1 MKKPISQLIEESW
14 IALQAPEI
22 DLEDLKLAK
31 KHVKI
36 LLAMLDEGKIR
47 SCEKFSTGDWK
58 VNEWVK
64 KGILLSFKVFNNEVM
79 NIGFASYYDKI
90 YPKFDPNIWD
100 EELFASSKIR
110 VVPGSYVRKGTY
122 IGPNVI
128 IMPCFINIGVYIDSN
143 TMIDSFCTI
152 GSCAQIGKNC
162 HISSNV
168 VVGGVLEPVGSTP
181 VIIEDNCFIGAGS
194 NILEGAI
201 IEENSVLGCGVNIS
215 NSTKIINRQTGEV
228 MYGRVPANSV
238 VVPGSIISENNSN
251 ISLSCAVIVKKVDKD
266 TRAKTSINEL
276 LRIA

>member
-14 IALQAPEI
+14 IALQASEI
-22 DLEDLKLAK
+22 DAEDLKLAK
-31 KHVKI
+31 KHVKL

-47 SCEKFSTGDWK
+47 SCEKFSIGDWK

-90 YPKFDPNIWD
+90 YPKFDPNTWD

-143 TMIDSFCTI
+143 TMIDSASTI

-168 VVGGVLEPVGSTP
+168 VVAGVLEPIGSTP
-181 VIIEDNCFIGAGS
+181 VIIEDNCFIGAGCVIS
-194 NILEGAI
+194 EGAI
-201 IEENSVLGCGVNIS
+201 IEQNSVLGSCVNITG
-215 NSTKIINRQTGEV
+215 STKIVDRQTGEII
-228 MYGRVPANSV
+228 YGRVPANSV
-238 VVPGSIISENNSN
+238 VVSGSIASENNPN
-251 ISLSCAVIVKKVDKD
+251 IQLACAVIVKKVDKE

-276 LRIA
+276 LRII

>member
-14 IALQAPEI
+14 IALQASEI
-22 DLEDLKLAK
+22 DAEDLKLAK
-31 KHVKI
+31 KHVKL

-47 SCEKFSTGDWK
+47 SCEKFSIGDWK

-143 TMIDSFCTI
+143 TMIDSASTI

-168 VVGGVLEPVGSTP
+168 VVAGVLEPIGSTP
-181 VIIEDNCFIGAGS
+181 VIIEDNCFIGAGCVIS
-194 NILEGAI
+194 EGAI
-201 IEENSVLGCGVNIS
+201 IEQNSVLGSCVNITG
-215 NSTKIINRQTGEV
+215 STKIVDRQTGEII
-228 MYGRVPANSV
+228 YGRVPANSV
-238 VVPGSIISENNSN
+238 VVSGSIASENNPN
-251 ISLSCAVIVKKVDKD
+251 IQLACAVIVKKVDKE

-276 LRIA
+276 LRII